1 MGKLKN
7 RFDILVAFGVMG
19 IILMIIIPL
28 PPFLLDTLLVVNITL
43 SVLVLLMTL
52 FSTNILQ
59 LSIFPT
65 LLLVTTLFRLG
76 LNISSTRLILGEGYA
91 GNIIESFGSFVVGG
105 NYVLGVIIF
114 LIIIIIQFVV
124 ITNGSGRVSEVSA
137 RFTLDAMP
145 GKQMSID
152 ADLNAGMI
160 DEKTAR
166 KRRREL
172 QQEADFYGSMDGAS
186 KFVKG
191 DAIAGIIITAINIFA
206 GIIIGVAMLGMD
218 FGQAAQ
224 TFVRLIAGIIIT
236 AINIFAGIIIGVAM
250 LGMDFGQAAQTFVR
264 LTIGD
269 GLVSQIPALLI
280 STAAGILVTRA
291 DSDESVASLAGQQL
305 TAIPKAIMITGVVL
319 IVLGIMPGLP
329 KLSFF
334 ALGGGCILIGITLK
348 KGEEEDQEDTIN
360 DDLEVEEVGT
370 INEVEDIREL
380 LNVEALEVEIGYGLI
395 PLADESSGGD
405 LLQRIASIRRQ
416 CAIDMG
422 IIVQPIRIRDNLQLE
437 PNQYCIKVKGNR
449 VATYSLMPTMVLCM
463 DPMGLGLELEGIKA
477 VEPSF
482 GLEALWISK
491 DKIEEAELRGY
502 TIVDPSTILVT
513 HLLEI
518 VKQKSHELM
527 GREEVKGIMD
537 ATKEKYSVIVDEL
550 IPDIMT
556 LGEVQKVFQNLL
568 KEKVAIKDRVTILET
583 LADNAINTKDIELLT
598 EYVRMAL
605 NKSICES
612 LVDEY
617 NTITVATLSNEVE
630 RLIANNLQKSVN
642 GTYPAIDPD
651 NTNKIF
657 NSIKEITES
666 VEFCNNRPVILVSPK
681 IRAPFR
687 KLVEMVFPNVAILS
701 LNEIPNDVQIRAQ
714 AVINI

>member
-1 MGKLKN
+1 MGNLKN
-7 RFDILVAFGVMG
+7 RLDVLVAFGVIG

-28 PPFLLDTLLVVNITL
+28 PSFLLDILLVVNITL
-43 SVLVLLMTL
+43 SVLILLMTL

-59 LSIFPT
+59 LSVFP
-65 LLLVTTLFRLG
+65 TLFRLG
-76 LNISSTRLILGEGYA
+76 LNLSSTRLILGQGYA
-91 GNIIESFGSFVVGG
+91 GNVIESFGNFVVGG

-191 DAIAGIIITAINIFA
+191 DAIAGIIVTVVNIFA
-206 GIIIGVAMLGMD
+206 GIIMGVMMLNMD
-218 FGQAAQ
+218 FATAAQ
-224 TFVRLIAGIIIT
+224 TYI
-236 AINIFAGIIIGVAM
+236 
-250 LGMDFGQAAQTFVR
+250 R

-319 IVLGIMPGLP
+319 FILGIMPGLP
-329 KLSFF
+329 TLSFF
-334 ALGGGCILIGITLK
+334 ALGGGCVGIGITLNNSEK
-348 KGEEEDQEDTIN
+348 KEIEEAASEEAA
-360 DDLEVEEVGT
+360 VEEAAAIAT
-370 INEVEDIREL
+370 EVEDVTEL
-380 LNVEALEVEIGYGLI
+380 LNVEVLEVEIGYGLI

-437 PNQYCIKVKGNR
+437 PNQYCIKIKGNK

-463 DPMGLGLELEGIKA
+463 DPMGLGLDLEGIKA

-491 DKIEEAELRGY
+491 DNIEEAELRGY

-518 VKQKSHELM
+518 IKEKSHELM
-527 GREEVKGIMD
+527 GREEVKAIMD

-556 LGEVQKVFQNLL
+556 LGEVQKVLQNLL
-568 KEKVAIKDRVTILET
+568 REKVTIKDRVTILET
-583 LADNAINTKDIELLT
+583 LADNAVNTKDIELLT

-605 NKSICES
+605 NKSIAVDF
-612 LVDEY
+612 VDEN
-617 NTITVATLSNEVE
+617 NTITVATLSNDVE

-642 GTYPAIDPD
+642 GTYPAVDPD
-651 NTNKIF
+651 STNKIF
-657 NSIKEITES
+657 NSIKEIIES
-666 VEFCNNRPVILVSPK
+666 TDFYNNRPVILVSPK

-687 KLVEMVFPNVAILS
+687 KLVEMVFPNVSILS
-701 LNEIPNDVQIRAQ
+701 LNEIPSDIQIKAQ
-714 AVINI
+714 AVVNI

>member
-7 RFDILVAFGVMG
+7 KFDILVAFGVMG

-28 PPFLLDTLLVVNITL
+28 PSFILDILLVLNIAL
-43 SVLVLLMTL
+43 SVLILLMTL
-52 FSTNILQ
+52 FSTSILQ

-91 GNIIESFGSFVVGG
+91 GNIIESFGSFVVRG
-105 NYVLGVIIF
+105 NYVVGVIIF

-152 ADLNAGMI
+152 ADLNSGMI

-191 DAIAGIIITAINIFA
+191 DAIAGIIVTVINIFG
-206 GIIIGVAMLGMD
+206 GIIIGVMMLGMD
-218 FGQAAQ
+218 FSQAIQ
-224 TFVRLIAGIIIT
+224 TYI
-236 AINIFAGIIIGVAM
+236 
-250 LGMDFGQAAQTFVR
+250 R

-291 DSDESVASLAGQQL
+291 DSDESFASLAGQQL
-305 TAIPKAIMITGVVL
+305 TSIPKAIMITGVVL
-319 IVLGIMPGLP
+319 FILGIMPGLP
-329 KLSFF
+329 TLSFF
-334 ALGGGCILIGITLK
+334 TLGLGCVLIGNVLK
-348 KGEEEDQEDTIN
+348 NNETKESEENKIED
-360 DDLEVEEVGT
+360 LVVEEAAVT
-370 INEVEDIREL
+370 NEVENVTDL
-380 LNVEALEVEIGYGLI
+380 LNVEILEVEIGYGLI
-395 PLADESSGGD
+395 PLADESNGGD

-422 IIVQPIRIRDNLQLE
+422 IIVQPIRIRDNLQLD
-437 PNQYCIKVKGNR
+437 PNQYCIKIKGNK
-449 VATYSLMPTMVLCM
+449 VATYNLMPTMVLCM
-463 DPMGLGLELEGIKA
+463 DPMGLGLDLEGIKA

-491 DKIEEAELRGY
+491 DKIEDAEIRGY
-502 TIVDPSTILVT
+502 TIVDPCTILVT

-518 VKQKSHELM
+518 IKEKSHELM
-527 GREEVKGIMD
+527 GREEVKAIMD
-537 ATKEKYSVIVDEL
+537 ATKEKYSVVVDEL
-550 IPDIMT
+550 IPDLMT

-568 KEKVAIKDRVTILET
+568 REKVAIKDRVTILET
-583 LADNAINTKDIELLT
+583 LADYATTTKDIELLT

-605 NKSICES
+605 SKSISAS
-612 LVDEY
+612 LVDE
-617 NTITVATLSNEVE
+617 NNCITVATLSNDVE
-630 RLIANNLQKSVN
+630 RLIANNLQKSAN
-642 GTYPAIDPD
+642 GTYPAVDPD
-651 NTNKIF
+651 STNKIF
-657 NSIKEITES
+657 NSIKEISEN
-666 VEFCNNRPVILVSPK
+666 VDFYNNRPVILVSPK

-687 KLVEMVFPNVAILS
+687 KLVEMVFPHVAILS

-714 AVINI
+714 AVVNI

>member
-7 RFDILVAFGVMG
+7 RFDVLVAFGVMG

-28 PPFLLDTLLVVNITL
+28 PSFLLDILLVVNIAL
-43 SVLVLLMTL
+43 SVLILLMTL
-52 FSTNILQ
+52 FSTNVLQ

-76 LNISSTRLILGEGYA
+76 LNLSSTRLILGEGYA
-91 GNIIESFGSFVVGG
+91 GNIIESFGNFVVGG

-152 ADLNAGMI
+152 ADLNSGMI
-160 DEKTAR
+160 DEKTALR
-166 KRRREL
+166 RRREL

-191 DAIAGIIITAINIFA
+191 DAIAGIIVTAVNIFA
-206 GIIIGVAMLGMD
+206 GIIMGVMMLDMD
-218 FGQAAQ
+218 FGEAAQ
-224 TFVRLIAGIIIT
+224 TYI
-236 AINIFAGIIIGVAM
+236 
-250 LGMDFGQAAQTFVR
+250 R

-280 STAAGILVTRA
+280 STASGILVTRA
-291 DSDESVASLAGQQL
+291 DSDDSVASLAGQQL

-319 IVLGIMPGLP
+319 FILGIMPGLP
-329 KLSFF
+329 TLSFF
-334 ALGGGCILIGITLK
+334 SLGVGCVLIGMTLK
-348 KGEEEDQEDTIN
+348 KGEEKEKTESISED
-360 DDLEVEEVGT
+360 LAVEETAVT
-370 INEVEDIREL
+370 NEVEDVSEL
-380 LNVEALEVEIGYGLI
+380 LNIEALEVEIGYGLI

-405 LLQRIASIRRQ
+405 LLQRISSIRRQ

-437 PNQYCIKVKGNR
+437 PNQYCIKIKGNR
-449 VATYSLMPTMVLCM
+449 VATYTLMPTMVLCM

-477 VEPSF
+477 IEPSF

-518 VKQKSHELM
+518 VKDKSHELM
-527 GREEVKGIMD
+527 GREEVKAIMD

-556 LGEVQKVFQNLL
+556 LGEVQKVLQNLL
-568 KEKVAIKDRVTILET
+568 REKVAIKDRVTILET

-605 NKSICES
+605 NKGICEAFID
-612 LVDEY
+612 DE

-642 GTYPAIDPD
+642 GTYPAVDPD
-651 NTNKIF
+651 NTNRIF

-666 VEFCNNRPVILVSPK
+666 IAFANNRPVILVSPK

-714 AVINI
+714 AVVNL

>member
-7 RFDILVAFGVMG
+7 RFDVLVAFGVMG

-28 PPFLLDTLLVVNITL
+28 PSFLLDILLVVNIAL
-43 SVLVLLMTL
+43 SILILLMTL
-52 FSTNILQ
+52 FSTNVLQ

-76 LNISSTRLILGEGYA
+76 LNLSSTRLILGEGYA
-91 GNIIESFGSFVVGG
+91 GNIIESFGNFVVGG

-152 ADLNAGMI
+152 ADLNSGMI

-191 DAIAGIIITAINIFA
+191 DAIAGIIVTAVNIFA
-206 GIIIGVAMLGMD
+206 GIIMGMMMLEMD
-218 FGQAAQ
+218 FAEAAQ
-224 TFVRLIAGIIIT
+224 TYI
-236 AINIFAGIIIGVAM
+236 
-250 LGMDFGQAAQTFVR
+250 R

-280 STAAGILVTRA
+280 STASGILVTRA
-291 DSDESVASLAGQQL
+291 DSDDSVASLAGKQL

-319 IVLGIMPGLP
+319 FILGIMPGLP
-329 KLSFF
+329 TLSFF
-334 ALGGGCILIGITLK
+334 SLGVGCVLIGMILK
-348 KGEEEDQEDTIN
+348 KGEEKEKNESISED
-360 DDLEVEEVGT
+360 LAVEEAAVT
-370 INEVEDIREL
+370 NEVEDVSEL
-380 LNVEALEVEIGYGLI
+380 LNIEVLEVEIGYGLI

-405 LLQRIASIRRQ
+405 LLQRISSIRRQ

-437 PNQYCIKVKGNR
+437 PNQYCIKIKGNR
-449 VATYSLMPTMVLCM
+449 VALYSLMPNMVLCM

-477 VEPSF
+477 IEPSF

-518 VKQKSHELM
+518 VKDKSHELM
-527 GREEVKGIMD
+527 GREEVKAIMD
-537 ATKEKYSVIVDEL
+537 ATKEKYSVIVEEL

-556 LGEVQKVFQNLL
+556 LGEVQKVLQNLL
-568 KEKVAIKDRVTILET
+568 REKVAIRDRVTILET

-605 NKSICES
+605 NKSVCEEFTD
-612 LVDEY
+612 DE
-617 NTITVATLSNEVE
+617 NTIAVATLSNEVE

-642 GTYPAIDPD
+642 GTYPAVDPD
-651 NTNKIF
+651 NTNRIF
-657 NSIKEITES
+657 NSIKEVTES
-666 VEFCNNRPVILVSPK
+666 IAFANNRPVILVSPK

-714 AVINI
+714 AVVNI